1 MPTHNNHRP
10 NILFIMTDDQ
20 TVQEMSCYGSDILQT
35 PNMDRIAYGGTRFS
49 NCFTTN
55 ALCAPARAT
64 VLTGCFSHIHGIR
77 GNSEKADAIEEL
89 DPNIPTFPEL
99 LQESGYR
106 TGLVGKYHIRQ
117 HPRGFDYW
125 AIHPGQGEYFDPIYI
140 ENGERVQ
147 KYGYASDITT
157 DLALDFLDLRRHPLE
172 VLEGALVR
180 HRGHGPLNALRR
192 LGTLLTGHQQIL
204 FALRLFDLV
213 VESAERR
220 LECFRLGLV
229 TDPRFVQRLRG
240 LHVLVLPHQRLLGQ
254 VVAVLLHAEHR
265 PLLPLFR
272 LLLLFLGLCSQL
284 LLVSDR
290 RCHFLFGLCQLTPH
304 VGDQLI
310 QDLLRVFRAAD

>member
-1 MPTHNNHRP
+1 MIGAAVEFQR
-10 NILFIMTDDQ
+10 L
-20 TVQEMSCYGSDILQT
+20 
-35 PNMDRIAYGGTRFS
+35 
-49 NCFTTN
+49 
-55 ALCAPARAT
+55 
-64 VLTGCFSHIHGIR
+64 
-77 GNSEKADAIEEL
+77 
-89 DPNIPTFPEL
+89 EL
-99 LQESGYR
+99 LLQVVAGEFLGQ
-106 TGLVGKYHIRQ
+106 L
-117 HPRGFDYW
+117 GF
-125 AIHPGQGEYFDPIYI
+125 GQL
-140 ENGERVQ
+140 
-147 KYGYASDITT
+147 
-157 DLALDFLDLRRHPLE
+157 LALDFLDLRRHPLE

-229 TDPRFVQRLRG
+229 TDPRFMQRLRG

-272 LLLLFLGLCSQL
+272 LFLFFFDLSCQL
-284 LLVSDR
+284 LLISDR
-290 RCHFLFGLCQLTPH
+290 RRHFLFRLCQLTPH

-310 QDLLRVFRAAD
+310 QDLLRVFRAVDEIVDVRFEQRTQAIKDPHISTP